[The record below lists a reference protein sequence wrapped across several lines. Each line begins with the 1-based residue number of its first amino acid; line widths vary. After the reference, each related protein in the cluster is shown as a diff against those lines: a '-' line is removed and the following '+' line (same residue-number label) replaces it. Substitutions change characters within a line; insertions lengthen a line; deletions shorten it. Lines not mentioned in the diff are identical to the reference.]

1 MLQRCGSH
9 PCPAD
14 GSGCQNGE
22 DIGSQ
27 AIPKQW
33 GSVAGPAL
41 ARTAVHGGP
50 AGENAAGYAP
60 SLGES
65 VLQSGGRP
73 LDAVSRTAMESRF
86 GYAGAPSR
94 TRDAHPMLLQRKCA
108 CGGKGTGAT
117 DDCEECRSGERSL
130 LQAKLRINEP
140 GDAFEQEADRIAEQV
155 TTSTARFSVDHAPPS
170 VQRVA
175 TASNG
180 PASTAPPSVSR
191 ALADPGRPLERGL
204 RWRMED
210 RFRQDFSRVRVH
222 AGAAAAQSARDVD
235 AQAYTVGNDVVF
247 GAGRFAPETVEGRK
261 LIAHELTHVLQQS
274 AGDAHARASIQRSP
288 DKTVPKPKPHDE
300 PREKPQQVAFQ
311 IFFDRPLSSEEFIDL
326 AEMTIYG
333 RRTPGR
339 WQGVPEHFDA
349 KDSPVTVWV
358 PASTV
363 ESEARKGID
372 ELRPDIRDFLMK
384 QRPARDYADLDSLRR
399 AGEILELSGITEDEL
414 LLMDYRRGQSL
425 QQGRKIDPVEWAQQL
440 LLERQAVTQKAI
452 SNRASLVEAIGRLE
466 YLSPHEKQNLKDVRE
481 GVFGFDTIDDILIY
495 HDNLRAAPLI
505 QQFEFE
511 LKSITKAFLAQA
523 NAALIRIEKTYL
535 ANKNIG
541 AEKEALRETIE
552 KIRPAVS
559 QRDEAA
565 REETRQSALSVL
577 RLSPLKAA
585 FGERDTELD
594 RARKALEEA
603 DQRFK
608 QRSKEA
614 GLEVAGWEKFD
625 LDAIRGADVNVSR
638 NHLRYFVDSAR
649 ATLIKAEEETGDI
662 KNLYKADR
670 MIAFTKAAIGIK
682 DGSPMDDII
691 GARARQATSDGGFW
705 STVWDVVTIALMF
718 VPGNIGVALRI
729 GAGLINAAE
738 AMDQLSEGALLHET
752 GLKSEAPSSLGVV
765 LAVGGTLVDAGQLA
779 KGVFKAGEEAG
790 LAAKFGSEASS
801 AESTAVRE
809 GEQPG
814 IRAGED
820 VAAREAGKGL
830 SQAEKEI
837 AAEARPISEDVADRM
852 TKRTYSGGG
861 HDFKVLNNGR
871 VVRCSPIC
879 GDADELLIEAYE
891 DVFRANAHLHADL
904 ERLTELIRTDPDA
917 AAKLAADLEE
927 RCARL
932 SGSAFETGPAQA
944 VGVAEDVG
952 GPLQPTTRGR
962 AGIVDRE
969 GALARAELRRNM
981 PPRPGGPREY
991 QAHHIIPFEL
1001 RNHPLVEQMRTRF
1014 NFNINGAENGV
1025 WLPAQEALAAGA
1037 EAVHSGSHAR
1047 YTLWVEDQLD
1057 QLAARY
1063 ATGEMAESQI
1073 LREFQDLIGKFEN
1086 VARTSLF
1093 GILDPTTGVVRL
1105 R

>member
-1 MLQRCGSH
+1 
-9 PCPAD
+9 
-14 GSGCQNGE
+14 
-22 DIGSQ
+22 
-27 AIPKQW
+27 
-33 GSVAGPAL
+33 
-41 ARTAVHGGP
+41 
-50 AGENAAGYAP
+50 
-60 SLGES
+60 
-65 VLQSGGRP
+65 
-73 LDAVSRTAMESRF
+73 
-86 GYAGAPSR
+86 
-94 TRDAHPMLLQRKCA
+94 MLLQRKCA
-108 CGGKGTGAT
+108 CGGKGT
-117 DDCEECRSGERSL
+117 DDCEECRNGEQSL
-130 LQAKLRINEP
+130 LQAKLRVNEP
-140 GDAFEQEADRIAEQV
+140 ADAFEQEADRIAEQV
-155 TTSTARFSVDHAPPS
+155 TTSTARFSVDHAPPR

-180 PASTAPPSVSR
+180 PTGTAPPSVTR
-191 ALADPGRPLERGL
+191 ALADPGRPLEHGL
-204 RWRMED
+204 RWSMED

-235 AQAYTVGNDVVF
+235 AHAYTVGKDIVF

-274 AGDAHARASIQRSP
+274 AGDAHASASIQRSP
-288 DKTVPKPKPHDE
+288 DKSVPKPKPDE
-300 PREKPQQVAFQ
+300 PTRKPKQVPFQ
-311 IFFDRPLSSEEFIDL
+311 IVFDGPLSREQFIDL

-333 RRTPGR
+333 RRTPGS
-339 WQGVPEHFDA
+339 WEGVPAHFDA

-372 ELRPDIRDFLMK
+372 ELRPDIREFLMK
-384 QRPARDYADLDSLRR
+384 QRPARGYADLDSLRR
-399 AGEILELSGITEDEL
+399 AGELLQMSGITEDEL
-414 LLMDYRRGQSL
+414 LLMDYRRGQSG
-425 QQGRKIDPVEWAQQL
+425 QRGGKIDPVKWAQQIM
-440 LLERQAVTQKAI
+440 LERQAVTQKAI
-452 SNRASLVEAIGRLE
+452 SNRASLVESIGRLQH
-466 YLSPHEKQNLKDVRE
+466 LSSHDKEILGAVRE
-481 GVFGFDTIDDILIY
+481 GMFGFDTVDNVLIY
-495 HDNLRAAPLI
+495 YDNLRAAPLVE
-505 QQFEFE
+505 QFEFE
-511 LKSITKAFLAQA
+511 LKSITEAFLAQA
-523 NAALIRIEKTYL
+523 NVALIRIENTYL

-541 AEKEALRETIE
+541 AGKRALQETIE
-552 KIRPAVS
+552 KIRPALR

-565 REETRQSALSVL
+565 REEAHQSTLSVF
-577 RLSPLKAA
+577 RLSPLREAL
-585 FGERDTELD
+585 GERDTELD

-625 LDAIRGADVNVSR
+625 LDAIRGTDVDVSR

-649 ATLIKAEEETGDI
+649 VTLIKAEEKTRDI

-670 MIAFTKAAIGIK
+670 MVALTKAAIGVK

-691 GARARQATSDGGFW
+691 AARARQVTSDSGFW
-705 STVWDVVTIALMF
+705 STVWDVVTFALMF
-718 VPGNIGVALRI
+718 VPGNIGIALRV

-738 AMDQLSEGALLHET
+738 AMDQFSEGALLHDA
-752 GLKSEAPSSLGVV
+752 GMKSEAPSSLGVV

-790 LAAKFGSEASS
+790 LAARFGSEASS
-801 AESTAVRE
+801 TESTVVRE
-809 GEQPG
+809 GTSAD
-814 IRAGED
+814 IRVGED
-820 VAAREAGKGL
+820 VAEREAGKGV

-852 TKRTYSGGG
+852 TKATYSGGG
-861 HDFKVLNNGR
+861 HDFKVLSNGR

-891 DVFRANAHLHADL
+891 DVFRANTHLHADL

-932 SGSAFETGPAQA
+932 SGSAFETGPGRA

-962 AGIVDRE
+962 AGIVNRE
-969 GALARAELRRNM
+969 GALARAELRQNM
-981 PPRPGGPREY
+981 PPRPGGPGEY

-1001 RNHPLVEQMRTRF
+1001 RNHPLVDKMRTRF
-1014 NFNINGAENGV
+1014 NFNINGAKNGV
-1025 WLPAQEALAAGA
+1025 WLPAQETLAAGA
-1037 EAVHSGSHAR
+1037 EAMHYGSHAR
-1047 YTLWVEDQLD
+1047 YTLWVEDGLD

-1063 ATGEMAESQI
+1063 AAGEIPESQI

-1086 VARTSLF
+1086 VARTSSF
-1093 GILDPTTGVVRL
+1093 GVLDPATGVVRL